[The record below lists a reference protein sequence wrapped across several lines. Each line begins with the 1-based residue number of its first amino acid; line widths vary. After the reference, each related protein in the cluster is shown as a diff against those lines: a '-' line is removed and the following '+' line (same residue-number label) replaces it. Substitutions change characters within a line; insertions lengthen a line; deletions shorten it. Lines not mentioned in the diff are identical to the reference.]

1 MVQRETYSEE
11 HADLTGPYKYL
22 LHHPSNRD
30 KIVDGALKFSP
41 AYQQGNT
48 PGSPRPSNTEKIIR
62 LVHPEFFPPKVPQRT
77 KIK

>member
-22 LHHPSNRD
+22 LYHPSNRD
-30 KIVDGALKFSP
+30 KIVDGALKFFP

-48 PGSPRPSNTEKIIR
+48 PGSPRPSNIR
-62 LVHPEFFPPKVPQRT
+62 LVDPEFFPPKVPQRT